1 MIYFRKYFQ
10 NIFAIFILVFLIS
23 GSNLTLI
30 AQSDKNEVS
39 GINYVIHGKVENG
52 NKVKISLY
60 IPSQGME
67 NRQTV
72 TIKNGEYLFT
82 GNAAQPEAAEIK
94 IEKSIIKFKGV
105 SSQIPIFIENDS
117 IIIDFKIEKDPL
129 AWYLFRDVK
138 YLKGDNNLYYA
149 NTIGEFDK
157 AIGTTIYSD
166 QHKNDSMQLYV
177 YPQVKTKTLDAY
189 EKLYNLDEHQ
199 VVSLYVLERIATNRH
214 LFAGEH
220 LNSTEKKRLK
230 LFLDGIDQSVHNT
243 KDYQFVKDRINSLT
257 SEIEKGEPIV
267 FKDFT
272 LLNSDKTMTS
282 LGDVIKNHKIT
293 VLDFWWS
300 GCSPCRKF
308 NQEMAKDYGKLKEKG
323 IEIIS
328 INIDRGKDQWE
339 NSSNKD
345 KIRWTNLYAG
355 YKSKIVSHYKVSKYP
370 TMFVFDQEMNLIGG
384 YVSKPGDLLK
394 YLND

>member
-1 MIYFRKYFQ
+1 MKYFQ
-10 NIFAIFILVFLIS
+10 NIFAIFLLVFLIS

-30 AQSDKNEVS
+30 AQSDKNEMS
-39 GINYVIHGKVENG
+39 GFNYVIHGKVENG

-72 TIKNGEYLFT
+72 TIKNEEYLFT

-94 IEKSIIKFKGV
+94 IEKSILKFKGA

-117 IIIDFKIEKDPL
+117 IIIDFMIEKDPL

-149 NTIGEFDK
+149 NTIGKFYK
-157 AIGTTIYSD
+157 AFGTTLYSD

-177 YPQVKTKTLDAY
+177 YPKVKTKTLEAY
-189 EKLYNLDEHQ
+189 EKLYYLNEHQ
-199 VVSLYVLERIATNRH
+199 VVSLRILEMMVSNTY
-214 LFAGEH
+214 LFAKEH
-220 LNSTEKKRLK
+220 LNNTEKRRLK
-230 LFLDGIDQSVHNT
+230 LFLDGIDPSVHNT
-243 KDYQFVKDRINSLT
+243 KDYQFVKDRINLFT
-257 SEIEKGEPIV
+257 SEIEKDEAIV

-272 LLNSDKTMTS
+272 LLNSDKTMTN
-282 LGDVIKNHKIT
+282 LEDVIKNHKIT

-339 NSSNKD
+339 NSSHKD
-345 KIRWTNLYAG
+345 NIRWINLYAG
-355 YKSKIVSHYKVSKYP
+355 YKSKIVSHYQVAKYP

-384 YVSKPGDLLK
+384 YVSNAGDILK
-394 YLND
+394 FLNE